1 MFHLKLWKTATE
13 THNMPELHL
22 EVKMPSY
29 SKIFLEFK
37 GGQTSE
43 EGSA

>member
-1 MFHLKLWKTATE
+1 
-13 THNMPELHL
+13 L

-43 EGSA
+43 EGSAW